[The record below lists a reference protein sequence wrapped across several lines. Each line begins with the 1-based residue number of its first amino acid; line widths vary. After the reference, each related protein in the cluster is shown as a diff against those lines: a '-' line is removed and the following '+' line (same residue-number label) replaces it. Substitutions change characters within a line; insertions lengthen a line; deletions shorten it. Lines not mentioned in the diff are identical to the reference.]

1 MVKCFSNIQ
10 SAFIHTLHLKAAQPK
25 ASAPLYPHLQDHLC
39 TGHAF
44 HHYLSVAGRCFAE
57 HLGAYGGQIQQDCLQ
72 GVSVK
77 EELVG

>member
-1 MVKCFSNIQ
+1 MHSF
-10 SAFIHTLHLKAAQPK
+10 TLHLKAAQPK
-25 ASAPLYPHLQDHLC
+25 ASSPLHPHLKDHLC

-72 GVSVK
+72 GVSVE